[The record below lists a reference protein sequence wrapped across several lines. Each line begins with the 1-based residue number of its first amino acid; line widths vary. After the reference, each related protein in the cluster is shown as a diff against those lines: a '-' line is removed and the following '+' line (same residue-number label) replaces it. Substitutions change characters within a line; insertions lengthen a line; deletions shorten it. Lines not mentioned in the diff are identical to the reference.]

1 MIYYLILCSIYLYNK
16 YREII
21 YIIILSSI
29 VIYITIYLTHN
40 PILTGDTDKPNI
52 DIIIPFVLIVGYIGD
67 IILPGDAYEISLVS
81 PVNHSCHRS
90 VLKIF

>member
-16 YREII
+16 YKEII
-21 YIIILSSI
+21 YIILSSI

-40 PILTGDTDKPNI
+40 PILTGNTDKLNI
-52 DIIIPFVLIVGYIGD
+52 DIIIPFVLIVGYRGD

-81 PVNHSCHRS
+81 PVNNP
-90 VLKIF
+90 

>member
-1 MIYYLILCSIYLYNK
+1 MLLYIYNK

-21 YIIILSSI
+21 DIIILSSI

-40 PILTGDTDKPNI
+40 LIFTGNTDKLNI
-52 DIIIPFVLIVGYIGD
+52 GIIIPFVLNIGYIGD

-81 PVNHSCHRS
+81 PVNHSCH
-90 VLKIF
+90 

>member
-16 YREII
+16 YMEII

-40 PILTGDTDKPNI
+40 PILTGDIDKLNTDNT
-52 DIIIPFVLIVGYIGD
+52 IPFVLIVGYRGD
-67 IILPGDAYEISLVS
+67 IILPGDVYEISLVS
-81 PVNHSCHRS
+81 PVNNSGHRS